1 MYLSATNLRLFRFIS
16 LMHILLTIIY
26 LTGFTIYNLQVLKL
40 FYVLSRHLDPY
51 KIKVLQI
58 VTGLFALGMM
68 GGMIT
73 LDVLV
78 NRGVQLFPSSVE
90 YTLSVGALIL
100 LVIGWSSFI
109 YQTYLCWSFAKK
121 KLAMASNVS
130 EIKRSWFKCTLI
142 LTVMMVSSLASQ
154 SFNFLANLLVWGRN
168 LHEVFIGLATFM
180 IMIAT
185 VFEVRLFENLRSF
198 IILVIQDPHLTTEA
212 ERSEKS
218 TALVKIGGWLPRNAV
233 VNPGSTN
240 IMPGRFSLAFQNNY
254 SKDTQPLE
262 LKNV

>member
-1 MYLSATNLRLFRFIS
+1 
-16 LMHILLTIIY
+16 
-26 LTGFTIYNLQVLKL
+26 
-40 FYVLSRHLDPY
+40 
-51 KIKVLQI
+51 
-58 VTGLFALGMM
+58 M

-130 EIKRSWFKCTLI
+130 EIKRSWFTCTLS
-142 LTVMMVSSLASQ
+142 LTGLMASSLASQ
-154 SFNFLANLLVWGRN
+154 SFNVLANLFVWGRN
-168 LHEVFIGLATFM
+168 LHEAFIGLAAFM
-180 IMIAT
+180 LMIAT
-185 VFEVRLFENLRSF
+185 ALEVRLFENLRSF
-198 IILVIQDPHLTTEA
+198 IILVIQDNDLTTEA
-212 ERSEKS
+212 ERSKKS
-218 TALVKIGGWLPRNAV
+218 TVLVKIGGWLPRNAH

-240 IMPGRFSLAFQNNY
+240 IMPGRFSLAFQKNY

-262 LKNV
+262 LQNV